1 MYCLI
6 RQATGPEGALNLAQS
21 LVKQDAPGMRS
32 WTRAKALSPGR
43 AQIEVDAEHRNACP
57 ALTCALVPHWRPR
70 LTAGN
75 RQWLEIR
82 ESM

>member
-1 MYCLI
+1 M
-6 RQATGPEGALNLAQS
+6 EE
-21 LVKQDAPGMRS
+21 DASGMRF
-32 WTRAKALSPGR
+32 WTSAEALSAGW
-43 AQIEVDAEHRNACP
+43 AQIEVDTEHRNACP